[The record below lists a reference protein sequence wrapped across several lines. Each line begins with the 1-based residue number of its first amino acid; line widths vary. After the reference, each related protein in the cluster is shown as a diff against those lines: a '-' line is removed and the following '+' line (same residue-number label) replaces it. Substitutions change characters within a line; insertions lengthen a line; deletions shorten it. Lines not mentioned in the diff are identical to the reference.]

1 MVPLT
6 LMNQFPNHFLCQR
19 GSLPSLH
26 HLHIHREKSINNQQ
40 VGYVGFPDIAIG
52 PRSSWVVVGH
62 KMPKTRWRKFWKEMN
77 WTLGGITELEKHH
90 TARIRYVTCWCS
102 IHHYIFYCIRLM
114 HYYAADTF
122 DQCFPL
128 SLEAGRALLD
138 FLYREGT
145 RTLNMKVAELT
156 TGLMNC

>member
-1 MVPLT
+1 
-6 LMNQFPNHFLCQR
+6 
-19 GSLPSLH
+19 
-26 HLHIHREKSINNQQ
+26 
-40 VGYVGFPDIAIG
+40 
-52 PRSSWVVVGH
+52 
-62 KMPKTRWRKFWKEMN
+62 
-77 WTLGGITELEKHH
+77 
-90 TARIRYVTCWCS
+90 
-102 IHHYIFYCIRLM
+102 M

-138 FLYREGT
+138 FLSREGT